1 MAETT
6 WASRAV
12 FREVHQEYLLATA
25 LVIRGVRI
33 VTLVIEMKETKHYLH
48 IKRYLT
54 YINKLGKMLE
64 FGPLPR

>member
-1 MAETT
+1 MGITGGFQRG
-6 WASRAV
+6 SPRV
-12 FREVHQEYLLATA
+12 FTSHSIGDPRSKNSNTGNRNE
-25 LVIRGVRI
+25 R
-33 VTLVIEMKETKHYLH
+33 TKHYLH